1 MTATA
6 SVPAAIAVTNL
17 LGRYAE
23 CIDTG
28 DFEAAAALFADA
40 TLKVGVNPDGPA
52 TVDAGGILEMFRDNV
67 IIYPDGTPR
76 TKHVITN
83 AIVSVD
89 EAAGT
94 ATCRSYYTVF
104 QQVDDFPLQPIIA
117 GRYHDEFK
125 RTDDTWRWHF
135 RDYSLIDLVGDLS
148 RHSRVDVRVT

>member
-52 TVDAGGILEMFRDNV
+52 TVDAAGILEQRAASAGAE
-67 IIYPDGTPR
+67 IGR
-76 TKHVITN
+76 S
-83 AIVSVD
+83 SVD
-89 EAAGT
+89 KRADAAGP
-94 ATCRSYYTVF
+94 ATT
-104 QQVDDFPLQPIIA
+104 I
-117 GRYHDEFK
+117 
-125 RTDDTWRWHF
+125 
-135 RDYSLIDLVGDLS
+135 
-148 RHSRVDVRVT
+148 